1 MDLHQSF
8 QPPMDRMVVVGIRAV
23 PVLCKLNAKFVSVI
37 SVTMKQNETQ
47 QVLFM
52 VFSRQDSGLV
62 QCALVCVSYKQDERL
77 PIFFPAEMLI
87 DMMACCH
94 LVTFTAIFP
103 VEKFPPH
110 FLKCLS
116 FFRLTMYAH
125 VQCMQYDRM
134 FKTYIFL
141 STRTLNLKLQD

>member
-1 MDLHQSF
+1 
-8 QPPMDRMVVVGIRAV
+8 
-23 PVLCKLNAKFVSVI
+23 
-37 SVTMKQNETQ
+37 
-47 QVLFM
+47 M

-141 STRTLNLKLQD
+141 SKRTLNLKLQYFLVRLLLDHTFFGPGFFWSASFGPFPSSQEKGQKKWTKSSGSIS